1 MRNSIIHKLKQHCA
15 WSEKRIQYDNNIKQH
30 MHVYDKIVQ
39 INIHNTT
46 HKCLL

>member
-1 MRNSIIHKLKQHCA
+1 MKNSIIHKLKQHVRGQK
-15 WSEKRIQYDNNIKQH
+15 EYDNNIKEH